1 MIYIDVPIF
10 CLDKSEVTEN
20 RGSWTFNTDRQK
32 EATCADL
39 I

>member
-20 RGSWTFNTDRQK
+20 RGPWTFNTDRQK